1 MKVSAWTASAVAL
14 GLAVA
19 VSACSSGAKT
29 TASATS
35 PGAGSS
41 ASSAGASSAGAGPA
55 GSSTAS
61 APVAASV
68 PAGYRRV
75 GGPAQGMSLAVP
87 RSWVAVDLSRE
98 NARRAAARMR
108 LPGISQEQLAQ
119 TLASL
124 QKLHA
129 VFVADARSAA
139 TDARHRQTNLNAY
152 CLSSGV
158 SDTGSAGVPLLKQQ
172 AAAEF
177 RQLNAGHVTQKDVRV
192 GGVPG
197 VQTSYTLSTAL
208 GTLQAA
214 QLEVLPK
221 PDRACFV
228 TLTAGQ
234 GQFPRHVL
242 PVAAA
247 TAVFS

>member
-1 MKVSAWTASAVAL
+1 MKVSALTASVVAL

-19 VSACSSGAKT
+19 VTACSSGAKT

-35 PGAGSS
+35 PGSGSS
-41 ASSAGASSAGAGPA
+41 AGSASASSPSSSAGSAS
-55 GSSTAS
+55 AS

-75 GGPAQGMSLAVP
+75 GGPAQGISLAVP
-87 RSWVAVDLSRE
+87 RSWVAVDLASE
-98 NARRAAARMR
+98 TAQRAAARIR
-108 LPGISQEQLAQ
+108 LPGISQQQLVQ
-119 TLASL
+119 TLESL
-124 QKLHA
+124 HKLHA

-139 TDARHRQTNLNAY
+139 TDPQHRQTNLNAY
-152 CLSSGV
+152 CLGSGV
-158 SDTGSAGVPLLKQQ
+158 SDTGSAGVPILKQSS
-172 AAAEF
+172 AAEF
-177 RQLNAGHVTQKDVRV
+177 RQLNAGHITQKDVRV

-197 VQTSYTLSTAL
+197 VETSYTLSTGL

-221 PDRACFV
+221 AGRACFV
-228 TLTAGQ
+228 TLTAGK
-234 GQFPRHVL
+234 GQFPGHVL
-242 PVAAA
+242 SVAAA

>member
-1 MKVSAWTASAVAL
+1 MKVSVLTASGLAL

-19 VSACSSGAKT
+19 VTACSTGAKP

-41 ASSAGASSAGAGPA
+41 PA
-55 GSSTAS
+55 STA
-61 APVAASV
+61 APVTTSV

-75 GGPAQGMSLAVP
+75 GGPAQGISLAVP
-87 RSWVAVDLSRE
+87 KSWIAADLAKE
-98 NARRAAARMR
+98 TAQRAAARLR
-108 LPGISQEQLAQ
+108 LRGISQQQLVQ
-119 TLASL
+119 TLEGL
-124 QKLHA
+124 QKVHA
-129 VFVADARSAA
+129 LFLIDSRSVL
-139 TDARHRQTNLNAY
+139 TDAHHRATNINAY

-172 AAAEF
+172 VLAEF
-177 RQLNAGHVTQKDVRV
+177 RQLNADHIVQKDVRV

-197 VQTSYTLSTAL
+197 VQTSYRVTTSA
-208 GTLQAA
+208 GTVQAA

-234 GQFPRHVL
+234 GKLPADVL
-242 PVAAA
+242 PVAAE